1 MSLSG
6 SLRTMS
12 VEDLLDWIDRRFACG
27 RLTVEQGALVRTFQ
41 FDSGYV
47 TGTSSSE
54 PSEQLGRLLVRR
66 GLIQQSALDGAFD
79 VQADTGVL
87 LGKILLM
94 TDAVDEADLRATLED
109 KILESLCDTFIWS
122 AGAFTFEPSEQESA
136 SEYEISVNLR
146 QAIEES
152 QRRAGRLREI
162 RTIIPSDESVLYVR
176 DRGAAVPGEGRAGL
190 VEAVERGLTVAE
202 IILENGGR
210 RFQVLRDL
218 AALVQDEVLAVDRR
232 AEARPEPV
240 ETSIGEVEKAAR
252 GRAAGGDR
260 TGALSLARQA
270 LARYPDN
277 PELQKLHRELER
289 SLFAELSRDLLTRF
303 CVPRLLKS
311 REELQVL
318 SMSETERYLVGRID
332 GRWDLLSLM
341 RVAPLR
347 EVEVLITFKQLAD
360 RGIVSL

>member
-1 MSLSG
+1 MA
-6 SLRTMS
+6 

-27 RLTVEQGALVRTFQ
+27 RLTLERGSRMRAFH

-47 TGTSSSE
+47 TNASSND
-54 PSEQLGRLLVRR
+54 PAEQLGRLLVRR
-66 GLIQQSALDGAFD
+66 GLVAADQLDGAFD

-94 TDAVDEADLRATLED
+94 TDAVDESDLRATLED
-109 KILESLCDTFIWS
+109 KILESLCDAFIWTEGS
-122 AGAFTFEPSEQESA
+122 FIFEPAEEESA
-136 SEYEISVNLR
+136 SEYEISINLR
-146 QAIEES
+146 HTIEEGR
-152 QRRAGRLREI
+152 RRAGQLREI
-162 RTIIPSDESVLYVR
+162 RTIIPSDDVTLYVR
-176 DRGAAVPGEGRAGL
+176 DRATAIPGEGMAGL
-190 VEAVERGLTVAE
+190 VEAVDKGLPVSD
-202 IILENGGR
+202 IILEREGH

-218 AALVQDEVLAVDRR
+218 AQLVGLGVLGVDRR
-232 AEARPEPV
+232 NEPRADPV
-240 ETSIGEVEKAAR
+240 AAASEDLEKAAR

-260 TGALSLARQA
+260 TGALALARQA
-270 LARYPDN
+270 LAQSPDN
-277 PELQKLHRELER
+277 PEVQKLHRELER

-311 REELQVL
+311 AEELDATIL
-318 SMSETERYLVGRID
+318 SETERYLVGRID